1 MYTKEYLELL
11 TKQQDILKKHE
22 ANLLQQKYKLEK
34 LKKEYSPQVEINYN
48 LQNTKDTQQEKDN
61 ENIQQKIKEETEK
74 LSHGIS
80 NISDSPNR
88 RNNLDNLNNRHVQL
102 SFDFPTSNISAE
114 PNNPEINIL
123 QKRKQ
128 EEIENYLFDK
138 KDADYFCL
146 TCHTPIS
153 VTKTICPKCGRLND
167 SYLLDEVLIINPERI
182 RISNGRYILL
192 ENNNQRNGVL
202 LIDGYYK
209 GPNFNFIYLSDA
221 ATLKCG
227 VYSKDEQRIIR
238 LTQTT
243 KYYLE
248 CYYSTAK
255 IRQGNYPYVSLTDF
269 PNPQAK
275 QETLPIF

>member
-1 MYTKEYLELL
+1 MQTKEYLEILAN
-11 TKQQDILKKHE
+11 QQENLKKHE

-34 LKKEYSPQVEINYN
+34 LKNEYSTQVEINYN
-48 LQNTKDTQQEKDN
+48 LQNTEDAKPKN
-61 ENIQQKIKEETEK
+61 KEEPEK
-74 LSHGIS
+74 PSHNTSKTSSIS
-80 NISDSPNR
+80 NINK
-88 RNNLDNLNNRHVQL
+88 NVNELNNGFIQL
-102 SFDFPTSNISAE
+102 SFNFPLSNTSDASNNV
-114 PNNPEINIL
+114 NNPETSIL
-123 QKRKQ
+123 QKKKQ
-128 EEIENYLFDK
+128 EEIENYHSDK

-146 TCHTPIS
+146 TCHAPIS

-167 SYLLDEVLIINPERI
+167 SYLLDEVLVINPERI

-209 GPNFNFIYLSDA
+209 GPDFNFIYLSDA

-227 VYSKDEQRIIR
+227 VYSKEEQRIIR

-269 PNPQAK
+269 SKPPAK
-275 QETLPIF
+275 QETLPLF